1 MNPLF
6 LLFGLFGAGVFSL
19 LGSNQSTT
27 TTSTAATKPPQSPPT
42 TGEEPEEPA
51 PEPEDPVGQQPEPK
65 PEPVP
70 EPEDPVGQQ
79 PEPAPEP
86 EEPVSQQPSA
96 PQPEPEPTPTNPTP
110 VPPEQTGGG
119 GDAGGETA
127 PLAATGT
134 HSVYAGRV
142 ATFEPVGDDGT
153 SVLILDGVNHG
164 TLTVN
169 PGNTMALVMTQ
180 SDFTGSQ
187 SFRYEATH
195 TDGSTSTQTVNLN
208 VQPGLQGAGWGTGEN
223 HYMLATDADDRVIVE
238 HGEMHTKVYVSGSN
252 DALSV
257 AEIAQVEGVSQSSV
271 NGAWLAQNGYGQS
284 EDLALDENAGLML
297 WNHVTPHDAGI
308 SSSNWLLLERG
319 YEYDGLSRV
328 LRGVEGESELNPVYM
343 GAWGEGARPELTTQF
358 IVNAN
363 SLTNGVIQDIHFSG
377 GMKTMDAE
385 NVII

>member
-42 TGEEPEEPA
+42 TGEEPEEPVPA
-51 PEPEDPVGQQPEPK
+51 PEV
-65 PEPVP
+65 
-70 EPEDPVGQQ
+70 PVGQQ

-119 GDAGGETA
+119 GDAGGETV

-142 ATFEPVGDDGT
+142 ATFEPVGDDVT
-153 SVLILDGVNHG
+153 SVRILDGVNHG

-169 PGNTMALVMTQ
+169 PDSTMALVMTL
-180 SDFTGSQ
+180 SDFTGAQ

-195 TDGSTSTQTVNLN
+195 ADGSTSTQTVNLD
-208 VQPGLQGAGWGTGEN
+208 VQPGLQGDGWGTGDS
-223 HYMLATDADDRVIVE
+223 HYMLATDAEDRVIV
-238 HGEMHTKVYVSGSN
+238 
-252 DALSV
+252 
-257 AEIAQVEGVSQSSV
+257 
-271 NGAWLAQNGYGQS
+271 
-284 EDLALDENAGLML
+284 
-297 WNHVTPHDAGI
+297 
-308 SSSNWLLLERG
+308 
-319 YEYDGLSRV
+319 
-328 LRGVEGESELNPVYM
+328 
-343 GAWGEGARPELTTQF
+343 
-358 IVNAN
+358 
-363 SLTNGVIQDIHFSG
+363 
-377 GMKTMDAE
+377 
-385 NVII
+385 

>member
-142 ATFEPVGDDGT
+142 ATFEPVGDDVV
-153 SVLILDGVNHG
+153 SVRIVDGVDHG
-164 TLTVN
+164 TVTVN
-169 PGNTMALVMTQ
+169 PDNTMALVMTL

-187 SFRYEATH
+187 SFSYETTH
-195 TDGSTSTQTVNLN
+195 ADGSTSVHSLNLN
-208 VQPGLQGAGWGTGEN
+208 IQPGLQETGWATSESI
-223 HYMLATDADDRVIVE
+223 YSLAVDVDDRVIVE
-238 HGEMHTKVYVSGSN
+238 TGDNHTKVYVSGG
-252 DALSV
+252 DHALSV
-257 AEIAQVEGVSQSSV
+257 SEI
-271 NGAWLAQNGYGQS
+271 
-284 EDLALDENAGLML
+284 
-297 WNHVTPHDAGI
+297 
-308 SSSNWLLLERG
+308 
-319 YEYDGLSRV
+319 
-328 LRGVEGESELNPVYM
+328 
-343 GAWGEGARPELTTQF
+343 
-358 IVNAN
+358 
-363 SLTNGVIQDIHFSG
+363 
-377 GMKTMDAE
+377 
-385 NVII
+385 

>member
-42 TGEEPEEPA
+42 TGEEPAEPA
-51 PEPEDPVGQQPEPK
+51 PAPEVPVEQEPEPEEPVGQQPKPDPQ

-70 EPEDPVGQQ
+70 EPEEPVGQQ
-79 PEPAPEP
+79 PEPAPEPEDP

-142 ATFEPVGDDGT
+142 ATFEPVGDDVT
-153 SVLILDGVNHG
+153 SVRILDGVNHG

-169 PGNTMALVMTQ
+169 PDSTMALVMTL
-180 SDFTGSQ
+180 SDFTGAQ

-195 TDGSTSTQTVNLN
+195 ADGSTSTQTVNLD
-208 VQPGLQGAGWGTGEN
+208 VQPGLQGDGWGTGDS
-223 HYMLATDADDRVIVE
+223 HYMLATDAEDRVIV
-238 HGEMHTKVYVSGSN
+238 
-252 DALSV
+252 
-257 AEIAQVEGVSQSSV
+257 
-271 NGAWLAQNGYGQS
+271 
-284 EDLALDENAGLML
+284 
-297 WNHVTPHDAGI
+297 
-308 SSSNWLLLERG
+308 
-319 YEYDGLSRV
+319 
-328 LRGVEGESELNPVYM
+328 
-343 GAWGEGARPELTTQF
+343 
-358 IVNAN
+358 
-363 SLTNGVIQDIHFSG
+363 
-377 GMKTMDAE
+377 
-385 NVII
+385 